1 MELELLVSTDEPHSE
16 VIRENG
22 VAGDIVVTSL
32 IRSLTPVVRYPTGD
46 RAEWVDYQAGIF
58 RLLGRSGT
66 SIRLG
71 PVSLDMQDVRRI
83 SVEAVSP
90 VAVLGVQA
98 VLTREAGKDCL
109 QVSIAA
115 NHEECTGGLNL
126 TDEGARDQLCRRV
139 LERLWEERPM
149 LPQHIAMGLIGS
161 VRVRLVKFEEL
172 EVNVRSGKL
181 MGVVD
186 LR

>member
-1 MELELLVSTDEPHSE
+1 MELELLVSTEEPHGE

-115 NHEECTGGLNL
+115 NHEECTGGLSL

-139 LERLWEERPM
+139 LELLWEERPM